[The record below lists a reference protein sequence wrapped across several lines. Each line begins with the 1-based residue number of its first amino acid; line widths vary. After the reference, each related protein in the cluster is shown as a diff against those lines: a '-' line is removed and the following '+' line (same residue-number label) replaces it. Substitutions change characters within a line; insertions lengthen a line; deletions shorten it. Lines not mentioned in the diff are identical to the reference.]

1 MERTS
6 YFCCIILNI
15 LLLTGCSKK
24 EEDPIKFKQGTFPD
38 TVLNL
43 GNINSQFDDY
53 NLSGSSPLVFSSNRA
68 SQGGQFD
75 LVQGDVSFTFDQTTG
90 KFDFSTSVTSDSF
103 LANLIQKATTP
114 RNDFGPYRLFSN
126 TDGYEYMIISSVNDQ
141 GNLDMYY
148 LRNRPK
154 SGASLPEIQGPLP
167 VSILNTTS
175 DDAYFCFDTNQ
186 DSAYF
191 CSNRNGN
198 FDIFLINKLSTTEHA
213 AWFNQGFTASSPAD
227 SINSTADDK
236 CPMVF
241 KKIMVFTSNR
251 PGGLGGYDLYY
262 SVLRKGKWSYPVNFG
277 PGINTASDEYRPIL
291 GFDQNFTN
299 YFLMFSSNRPGGK
312 GGFDLYFT
320 GVKI

>member
-6 YFCCIILNI
+6 YFFCIIMCIIL
-15 LLLTGCSKK
+15 LTECSKK

-38 TVLNL
+38 SVINL

-53 NLSGSSPLVFSSNRA
+53 NLSGSSPLIFSSNRG

-90 KFDFSTSVTSDSF
+90 KFDFTTSVTNDAF
-103 LANLIQKATTP
+103 LANLIQKAVTP
-114 RNDFGPYRLFSN
+114 RNDFGPYRIFSN
-126 TDGYEYMIISSVNDQ
+126 TDGYDYMIISSVNDQ
-141 GNLDMYY
+141 GNLDLFY
-148 LRNRPK
+148 LKNRPK
-154 SGASLPEIQGPLP
+154 SGSSLPEIQGPLP

-186 DSAYF
+186 DTAYF

-198 FDIFLINKLSTTEHA
+198 FDILLINKPSTTDHA
-213 AWFNQGFTASSPAD
+213 AWFNQGFAAAVPVD
-227 SINSTADDK
+227 SLNSTADDK
-236 CPMVF
+236 CPMIM

-262 SVLRKGKWSYPVNFG
+262 SVFRKGKWGSPVNFG
-277 PGINTASDEYRPIL
+277 PGINTSSDEYRPVL
-291 GFDQNFTN
+291 GSDKNFTN
-299 YFLMFSSNRPGGK
+299 YFLMFSSNKPGGK